1 MNMVELNEL
10 KPQLKD
16 LLYKGFIQP
25 SISPWGAHAL
35 FVKMKYESLR
45 ICIYYQQLKKV
56 TIKNKYPLPRIDDM
70 FDQIQ
75 GGALFLKIEFDVGVS
90 PTKS

>member
-25 SISPWGAHAL
+25 SISLWGDPL
-35 FVKMKYESLR
+35 FFVKNMDGSLR
-45 ICIYYQQLKKV
+45 MCIRYHQNNKV
-56 TIKNKYPLPRIDDM
+56 TIKK
-70 FDQIQ
+70 
-75 GGALFLKIEFDVGVS
+75 K
-90 PTKS
+90 